1 LRTGSYQKRA
11 VENNNVSHQA
21 PAKHR
26 MTLRELEMTMPEE
39 NSSLDGDEDKEG
51 YFDKLMQEDQKHK
64 KT

>member
-1 LRTGSYQKRA
+1 
-11 VENNNVSHQA
+11 
-21 PAKHR
+21 
-26 MTLRELEMTMPEE
+26 MTLRELEMAMPEE